1 MEGDNICKGPQSQ
14 VRSGKPSLFNG
25 LEGFRRAKDK
35 TEETSKF
42 EEPGDSSVS
51 EHACMVGTAESSA
64 MVRREDHYCGAEE
77 KRSQFSAVTE
87 ESERGAIYKGGER
100 RTPRKI

>member
-14 VRSGKPSLFNG
+14 VRAGKPALFNG
-25 LEGFRRAKDK
+25 LEGFRRVKDK

-51 EHACMVGTAESSA
+51 EHACMVGTAE
-64 MVRREDHYCGAEE
+64 
-77 KRSQFSAVTE
+77 
-87 ESERGAIYKGGER
+87 
-100 RTPRKI
+100 

>member
-14 VRSGKPSLFNG
+14 VRAGKPALFNG
-25 LEGFRRAKDK
+25 LEGFRRVKDK

-51 EHACMVGTAESSA
+51 EHACMVGTAEQLSYGQK
-64 MVRREDHYCGAEE
+64 RRSLLWG
-77 KRSQFSAVTE
+77 
-87 ESERGAIYKGGER
+87 GGEEVSGFCCD
-100 RTPRKI
+100 